1 MIRKKSHCEQQ
12 QQQQRIVREMHE
24 ANAIEV
30 LGTYQEKCAC
40 ECAKIVKFKS
50 KYDGGEA
57 GKKSYFIFNLSNI
70 QIKCAKFNLAQWE
83 KST

>member
-1 MIRKKSHCEQQ
+1 
-12 QQQQRIVREMHE
+12 MHE

-57 GKKSYFIFNLSNI
+57 GKKVTSFLTYQIFRSNAQNLI
-70 QIKCAKFNLAQWE
+70 
-83 KST
+83 